1 MERTKDGFE
10 NGRHFK
16 GLSIGY
22 SRANQCL
29 VRGYISERICYN
41 QLIRLDIHR
50 IIEGAEIR
58 GKGTQVI

>member
-1 MERTKDGFE
+1 MDLKNGDISKDY
-10 NGRHFK
+10 R
-16 GLSIGY
+16 LDIA
-22 SRANQCL
+22 RLNQCL

-58 GKGTQVI
+58 GKGTQEI